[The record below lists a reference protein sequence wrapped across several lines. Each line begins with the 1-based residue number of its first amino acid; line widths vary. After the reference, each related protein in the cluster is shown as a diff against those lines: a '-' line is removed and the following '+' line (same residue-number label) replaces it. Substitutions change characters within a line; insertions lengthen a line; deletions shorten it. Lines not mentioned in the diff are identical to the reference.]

1 MSLAVSTIMSGGTIF
16 LLVLIGLVI
25 LSSISFFY
33 GFKMGVRAERT
44 NWDLRQMVNKK
55 NNDKPSK
62 EVQLSELEVAINEQL
77 GFWQNEMDNV
87 DSEFCEKYMK
97 TLQHLRLHVNR
108 IKRNSAKKWE
118 KMKPIW
124 ENMDFERVTMNTC
137 LNYDLCRSKVIED
150 LKNLLEVAGS
160 NTSVV
165 TWAH

>member
-1 MSLAVSTIMSGGTIF
+1 MSGGTIF
-16 LLVLIGLVI
+16 LLVVIGLVI
-25 LSSISFFY
+25 LSAVSFFY

-44 NWDLRQMVNKK
+44 NWDLRQMVKSK
-55 NNDKPSK
+55 EKPAK

-124 ENMDFERVTMNTC
+124 EELDFERVTMNTC
-137 LNYDLCRSKVIED
+137 LNYELSRAKIIEQ
-150 LKNLLEVAGS
+150 LTRLLEVAGS
-160 NTSVV
+160 NSNVIA
-165 TWAH
+165 WAS